1 MLTRAPFQETLAP
14 DRQPPLRPVW
24 TSAGKP
30 VVIRLAEES
39 DYPLVG
45 ALHSR
50 CSPESLHSRY
60 RSGRRDVRLPEWR
73 HLVDPAVGWTW
84 VALPE
89 EDPGRVVAVGHVL
102 RADTGDHAT
111 GELAI
116 LVEDGWQGQRL
127 GSQLVRTALSRS
139 LAHGLKS
146 VVVVTN
152 GTNTRMVRICKAL
165 GATVPRTFSPL
176 IEMTFTSSPVFTAY
190 EGPDEYV

>member
-1 MLTRAPFQETLAP
+1 MITRAPFLKTP
-14 DRQPPLRPVW
+14 TFDRRLPLWPVW
-24 TSAGKP
+24 TSAGKR

-60 RSGRRDVRLPEWR
+60 LSGRRDIRLPEWR

-89 EDPGRVVAVGHVL
+89 EDPGRVVAVSHVL
-102 RADTGDHAT
+102 RADTGDHTT
-111 GELAI
+111 GELAV
-116 LVEDGWQGQRL
+116 LVEDRWQGQRL
-127 GSQLVRTALSRS
+127 GSQLARAALSRS

-165 GATVPRTFSPL
+165 GAAVPRTFSPL
-176 IEMTFTSSPVFTAY
+176 IEMTFTSSPLSTAC
-190 EGPDEYV
+190 EGPTEYV